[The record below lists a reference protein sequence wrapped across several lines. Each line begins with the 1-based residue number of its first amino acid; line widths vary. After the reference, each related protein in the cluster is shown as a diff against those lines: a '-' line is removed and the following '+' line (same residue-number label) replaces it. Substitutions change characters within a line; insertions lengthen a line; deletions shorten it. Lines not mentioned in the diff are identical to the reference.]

1 MLNYLARKFSSL
13 WSLLTYPFRVIW
25 TIITKIF
32 TEREFTVL
40 NLTYGTVSSFK
51 ETSFWRFTKFCLSVS
66 LFLWAMWSTYVF
78 VYHRP
83 LLQKRTRQLE
93 DMKVLHARQLSDILT
108 YLKKFNDLAHNL
120 NVLDYN
126 LLKSKKMTEAE
137 KDSIIKKR
145 AATWG
150 EMDFLQTRVSQN
162 FASLEYVP
170 EFKKISDVY
179 VEYDL
184 TRSENDIL
192 KKQNQELTDSI
203 ITISDMDNQIVGLVS
218 ELSSEKT
225 KELRGQLGKI
235 KNEIVKLGL
244 TENTLVD
251 KANKFENNLVGA
263 AFIPLQVNDKM
274 DEKYKK
280 LAKSLELWHGLTRI
294 KKLIP
299 IGAPVSKVRIT
310 SRFGVR
316 NDPFDHTP
324 KKHKGID
331 FAGKIGTELFTVIPG
346 RVVSAGERVGY
357 GKTVE
362 VEHGLGFST
371 LYAHLSKINVSRGD
385 WVQAGTV
392 VGLAG
397 SSGRSTGPHLHYE
410 IRYHGTPF
418 DPEKFIKEK

>member
-145 AATWG
+145 APTW
-150 EMDFLQTRVSQN
+150 V
-162 FASLEYVP
+162 
-170 EFKKISDVY
+170 
-179 VEYDL
+179 
-184 TRSENDIL
+184 
-192 KKQNQELTDSI
+192 
-203 ITISDMDNQIVGLVS
+203 
-218 ELSSEKT
+218 
-225 KELRGQLGKI
+225 
-235 KNEIVKLGL
+235 
-244 TENTLVD
+244 
-251 KANKFENNLVGA
+251 
-263 AFIPLQVNDKM
+263 
-274 DEKYKK
+274 
-280 LAKSLELWHGLTRI
+280 
-294 KKLIP
+294 
-299 IGAPVSKVRIT
+299 
-310 SRFGVR
+310 
-316 NDPFDHTP
+316 
-324 KKHKGID
+324 
-331 FAGKIGTELFTVIPG
+331 
-346 RVVSAGERVGY
+346 
-357 GKTVE
+357 
-362 VEHGLGFST
+362 
-371 LYAHLSKINVSRGD
+371 
-385 WVQAGTV
+385 
-392 VGLAG
+392 
-397 SSGRSTGPHLHYE
+397 
-410 IRYHGTPF
+410 
-418 DPEKFIKEK
+418 

>member
-362 VEHGLGFST
+362 IEHGLGFST

-385 WVQAGTV
+385 WVQAGTI

>member
-13 WSLLTYPFRVIW
+13 WSLLTYPLRMIW
-25 TIITKIF
+25 MFITKIF
-32 TEREFTVL
+32 TEREFTIL
-40 NLTYGTVSSFK
+40 DLTNGTVSSFK
-51 ETSFWRFTKFCLSVS
+51 ESSFWRFTKFCVS
-66 LFLWAMWSTYVF
+66 ITLFMWAMWSTYVF

-93 DMKVLHARQLSDILT
+93 ETKVLHARQLSDVLT
-108 YLKKFNDLAHNL
+108 YLKKFNDLAHSL

-126 LLKSKKMTEAE
+126 LLKSKKMTETE
-137 KDSIIKKR
+137 KDAIIKKR

-162 FASLEYVP
+162 FSNLDYVP
-170 EFKKISDVY
+170 EFKKMSEIY

-184 TRSENDIL
+184 TRAENDIL

-203 ITISDMDNQIVGLVS
+203 TTISDMDNQIVGLVS
-218 ELSSEKT
+218 ELSSDKI
-225 KELRGQLGKI
+225 KELRGQLGKV
-235 KNEIVKLGL
+235 KNELVKLGL

-316 NDPFDHTP
+316 SDPFDHTP

-385 WVQAGTV
+385 WVQAGTI